1 MEEVSLAQQGLRYG
15 VTRLRGYGEERLKLP
30 TPQPRNLVTRYS
42 SDMNWLLKNFLRGL
56 VIVVPTALTIYL
68 LVQTFNTLDQILKLR
83 YPGLGVA
90 VLLLATIAIGALAS
104 NFIGRRVFGLTEMMF
119 TKAPIVRIIYAAIKD
134 LLEAFV
140 GNKRRF
146 DRPVTIMIGDQV
158 KMLGFITQ
166 EELGALGSAGE
177 IAVYVPFS
185 YTWDGCLMIV
195 PRERVQPLSA
205 DSASVLAFAVSGG
218 VSKV

>member
-1 MEEVSLAQQGLRYG
+1 
-15 VTRLRGYGEERLKLP
+15 
-30 TPQPRNLVTRYS
+30 
-42 SDMNWLLKNFLRGL
+42 MNWLMKNFLRGL
-56 VIVVPTALTIYL
+56 VIVAPIAVTVYLLFQAFTAL
-68 LVQTFNTLDQILKLR
+68 DRILKLR

-90 VLLLATIAIGALAS
+90 VLLVATIAIGALAS
-104 NFIGRRVFGLTEMMF
+104 NFIGRRFFGLAETLF

-146 DRPVTIMIGDQV
+146 DRPVSVMVGDNV
-158 KMLGFITQ
+158 KMFGFITQ
-166 EELGALGSAGE
+166 DDLGSLTSSGE

-185 YTWDGCLMIV
+185 YTWDGCLLIV
-195 PRERVQPLSA
+195 PRERVQALST
-205 DSASVLAFAVSGG
+205 DSASVLALVVSGG